1 MKNTYDI
8 MPFDNCPALDGY
20 HCQTNSLAKIF
31 HFNNHPLSEDMLLG
45 LGAGMGFIYW
55 RMGGGHQMG
64 PKSEFG
70 DIVFIGGRGNNKN
83 FFQDLGERIGVKI
96 AVKSTT
102 SMKKAETLLLEKLL
116 KKEPVMVYGDM
127 GFLPW
132 FDLPKDYHFGGHTFI
147 ICGFDGKN
155 TTLASDMD
163 PKASGLK
170 KGFYHQISL
179 EQLRKA
185 RSSPYKPFPPKNA
198 YLEFDFKN
206 FHSPR
211 TEDIY
216 LAIKQTVESQLNPPI
231 KNIGIKGIR
240 HTAKEITKWT
250 NIFKDKELRMNLFS
264 LYIFVEIGGTG
275 GGCFRYM
282 YSRFLEESAK
292 ITGNKELAKASEK
305 IYESGKIFSEVGLLF
320 KDAEKDP
327 DIKEKIRR
335 ASEKFE
341 KIANIEEEVFNCLST
356 SI

>member
-1 MKNTYDI
+1 
-8 MPFDNCPALDGY
+8 
-20 HCQTNSLAKIF
+20 
-31 HFNNHPLSEDMLLG
+31 
-45 LGAGMGFIYW
+45 
-55 RMGGGHQMG
+55 MGGGRQIG

-70 DIVFIGGRGNNKN
+70 DIVFIGGRGNSKN
-83 FFQDLGERIGVKI
+83 FFQDLGERTGVKI

-102 SMKKAETLLLEKLL
+102 SMNKARKLLLEKLS

-132 FDLPKDYHFGGHTFI
+132 FDLPKDYHFGRHTFI
-147 ICGFDGKN
+147 ICGFDEKS

-163 PKASGLK
+163 QKASGLK
-170 KGFYHQISL
+170 KGFYYQISL

-185 RSSPYKPFPPKNA
+185 RSSSYKPFSPKNT
-198 YLEFDFKN
+198 YLEFDFKS
-206 FHSPR
+206 FHNPR

-216 LAIKQTVESQLNPPI
+216 SAIKQTIESQLKPPI

-240 HTAKEITKWT
+240 HAAREIIKWP
-250 NIFKDKELRMNLFS
+250 NMFKDKELRMNLFN
-264 LYIFVEIGGTG
+264 LYIFIEIGGTG

-282 YSRFLEESAK
+282 YSQFLEKSAK

-341 KIANIEEEVFNCLST
+341 KIANIEEEVFNCLSAN
-356 SI
+356 I